1 MDPLPPNDNT
11 DLLTA
16 MMAGATAGA
25 VQSVATYPFEYL
37 KTSTQIQDNALMLA
51 KPVSPLTLR
60 PLYTGCTALA
70 VGNALKAGTR
80 MCLFNSF
87 SSFMAAENGTTTAPR
102 IVVAGMMTGFVETLW
117 VIPFE
122 NIKTRL
128 IENSLYKSGMKI
140 KMDVMTDRFR
150 RGGNSP
156 LKTNKRASTTLAH
169 SLEKKPI
176 SHSRL
181 QALKYFHEHPSTTFT
196 GAIKEI
202 YQTQGFRGF
211 KQGSSITILRQCLN
225 SMVWYSTFSSLQQ
238 LLDPNRDSTSEF
250 GLFGMGFVSSLAVVA
265 TTQPLDLLKT
275 RMQTKN
281 YRLLYRDVMNCAY
294 RIFMKEGLRKFW
306 CGWFPRL
313 IKISVSSTL
322 TLDCYEMSVK
332 GINKLKTMRPFAAE

>member
-1 MDPLPPNDNT
+1 MDPLPRYDDT

-16 MMAGATAGA
+16 MMAGVTAGA
-25 VQSVATYPFEYL
+25 MQSVATYPFEYL
-37 KTSTQIQDNALMLA
+37 KTSTQIQNSALMLT
-51 KPVSPLTLR
+51 KPSSPLKLR
-60 PLYTGCTALA
+60 PLYTGCATLAL
-70 VGNALKAGTR
+70 GNALKAGTR

-87 SSFMAAENGTTTAPR
+87 SSFMATDNGTTTAPR

-128 IENSLYKSGMKI
+128 IENSLYNNGMKL
-140 KMDVMTDRFR
+140 KTDTLTDKFR

-156 LKTNKRASTTLAH
+156 LKTSKRVPTTLAYN
-169 SLEKKPI
+169 LEKKAIP
-176 SHSRL
+176 HSRL
-181 QALKYFHEHPSTTFT
+181 EAMRYFHEHPSTNFT
-196 GAIKEI
+196 GVIKEI
-202 YQTQGFRGF
+202 YRTQGLRGF

-238 LLDPNRDSTSEF
+238 LIDPNRDSTSDF
-250 GLFGMGFVSSLAVVA
+250 GLLGMGFVSSLAVVGI
-265 TTQPLDLLKT
+265 TQPLDLLKT

-281 YRLLYRDVMNCAY
+281 YRILYRDVMNCAY
-294 RIFMKEGLRKFW
+294 GVFMKEGLRKFW

-332 GINKLKTMRPFAAE
+332 GINKLKAMRPFEAE